1 MRLKQ
6 GRVFR
11 SCSFR
16 RIAMKDYIWHGKQ
29 YQFDESK
36 APADAVPA
44 EQFGLKPVQ
53 KAVETV
59 KKALEPKNKAREA
72 KKK

>member
-1 MRLKQ
+1 
-6 GRVFR
+6 
-11 SCSFR
+11 
-16 RIAMKDYIWHGKQ
+16 MKDYIWHGKQ

-36 APADAVPA
+36 APADAVPV

>member
-1 MRLKQ
+1 
-6 GRVFR
+6 
-11 SCSFR
+11 
-16 RIAMKDYIWHGKQ
+16 MKDYIWHGKQ
-29 YQFDESK
+29 YQFDEAK
-36 APADAVPA
+36 APRDAVPVDEVA
-44 EQFGLKPVQ
+44 LTPVQ